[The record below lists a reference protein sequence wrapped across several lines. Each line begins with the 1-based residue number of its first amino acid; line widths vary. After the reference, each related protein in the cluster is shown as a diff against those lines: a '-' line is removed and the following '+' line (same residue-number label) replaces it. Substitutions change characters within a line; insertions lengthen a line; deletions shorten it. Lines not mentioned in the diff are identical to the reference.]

1 MKKKILVVIPF
12 YNEFS
17 ALKKMKLQIKSNFD
31 KYDFLMINDKSDD
44 NSEKLFRLKRFLTL
58 HNKQRMGIGYS
69 LKKGI
74 KYACDNHY
82 DICVFMSGNGKMKI
96 SDIKKMVKP
105 ILLKNYDYING
116 SRFLK
121 YNKKSNTPKFRY
133 LSIKILSF
141 LLSILYNKKITD
153 FSCGFRAFKTKK
165 FFKFTQIKSTN
176 LFNTYG
182 FEYYLYAKVCL
193 SNIRAREVSIT
204 MWYPNKNLKKKYSK
218 ITPFIDWYKML
229 IPWLISYIDRKKFF
243 N

>member
-105 ILLKNYDYING
+105 IL
-116 SRFLK
+116 
-121 YNKKSNTPKFRY
+121 
-133 LSIKILSF
+133 
-141 LLSILYNKKITD
+141 
-153 FSCGFRAFKTKK
+153 
-165 FFKFTQIKSTN
+165 
-176 LFNTYG
+176 
-182 FEYYLYAKVCL
+182 
-193 SNIRAREVSIT
+193 
-204 MWYPNKNLKKKYSK
+204 
-218 ITPFIDWYKML
+218 
-229 IPWLISYIDRKKFF
+229 
-243 N
+243 

>member
-121 YNKKSNTPKFRY
+121 YNKKSN
-133 LSIKILSF
+133 
-141 LLSILYNKKITD
+141 N
-153 FSCGFRAFKTKK
+153 
-165 FFKFTQIKSTN
+165 
-176 LFNTYG
+176 
-182 FEYYLYAKVCL
+182 
-193 SNIRAREVSIT
+193 
-204 MWYPNKNLKKKYSK
+204 
-218 ITPFIDWYKML
+218 
-229 IPWLISYIDRKKFF
+229 
-243 N
+243 